1 MAARMTVTMKN
12 PVIPSGSGEV
22 AVSSPSVFK
31 ATVEIKA
38 FREDAV
44 IPKKATESAAGYDL
58 CAWIKDQYDEQ
69 TLIAPHST
77 LIVPTGLNVNI
88 PNGYEIQIRP
98 RSGLAAKFGVTVLNT
113 PGTIDSDY
121 CGDGE
126 DFELKVILINHNKIP
141 FSIKHGD
148 RIAQMVVAKLA
159 EHELVEVEEFGST
172 DKTSRKGGLGSTG
185 K

>member
-1 MAARMTVTMKN
+1 MAA
-12 PVIPSGSGEV
+12 SGSGQVTVNKSTV
-22 AVSSPSVFK
+22 AL

-58 CAWIKDQYDEQ
+58 CAWLKESYDEQ
-69 TLIAPHST
+69 TLVAPHST

-141 FSIKHGD
+141 FTIKHGD

-159 EHELVEVEEFGST
+159 DHELVEVEEFGST

>member
-1 MAARMTVTMKN
+1 MAA
-12 PVIPSGSGEV
+12 SGSGQ
-22 AVSSPSVFK
+22 VSVSNPNSVK

-38 FREDAV
+38 FREDAI

-58 CAWIKDQYDEQ
+58 CAWLKDSYDEQ
-69 TLIAPHST
+69 TLVTPHST

-159 EHELVEVEEFGST
+159 DHELVEVEEFGKT
-172 DKTSRKGGLGSTG
+172 DKSSRKGGLGSTG

>member
-1 MAARMTVTMKN
+1 MVT
-12 PVIPSGSGEV
+12 SGSGQATV
-22 AVSSPSVFK
+22 NVTNTNK

-58 CAWIKDQYDEQ
+58 CAWLKDSYDEQ
-69 TLIAPHST
+69 TLISPHST
-77 LIVPTGLNVNI
+77 MIVPTGLNVNI

-98 RSGLAAKFGVTVLNT
+98 RSGLAAKFGVSVLNT

-126 DFELKVILINHNKIP
+126 DFELKAILINHNKIP

-159 EHELVEVEEFGST
+159 AHELVEVQEFGAT

>member
-1 MAARMTVTMKN
+1 MD
-12 PVIPSGSGEV
+12 IV
-22 AVSSPSVFK
+22 AK
-31 ATVEIKA
+31 VEIKA
-38 FREDAV
+38 FREGAK
-44 IPKKATESAAGYDL
+44 IPKKATEGAAGYDL
-58 CAWIKDQYDEQ
+58 CACISEF
-69 TLIAPHST
+69 TNGMMVHPHNS

-88 PNGYEIQIRP
+88 PEGYEIQIRP
-98 RSGLAAKFGVTVLNT
+98 RSGLAAKHGVTVLNT
-113 PGTIDSDY
+113 PGTIDCDY
-121 CGDGE
+121 SGDGE

-159 EHELVEVEEFGST
+159 DHELVEVKEFGST

>member
-1 MAARMTVTMKN
+1 MAT
-12 PVIPSGSGEV
+12 SGSGQATV
-22 AVSSPSVFK
+22 NVTNTNK

-38 FREDAV
+38 FREDVA

-58 CAWIKDQYDEQ
+58 CAWLKDSYDEQ
-69 TLIAPHST
+69 TLISPHST
-77 LIVPTGLNVNI
+77 MIVPTGLNVNI

-98 RSGLAAKFGVTVLNT
+98 RSGLAAKFGVSVLNT

-159 EHELVEVEEFGST
+159 AHELVEVEEFGST

>member
-1 MAARMTVTMKN
+1 MAA
-12 PVIPSGSGEV
+12 SGSGQV
-22 AVSSPSVFK
+22 SVSSPSGYK

-38 FREDAV
+38 FREDAI

-58 CAWIKDQYDEQ
+58 CAWLKDSYDEQ
-69 TLIAPHST
+69 TLVTPHST

-159 EHELVEVEEFGST
+159 DHELVEVEEFGKT

>member
-1 MAARMTVTMKN
+1 MAA
-12 PVIPSGSGEV
+12 SGSGQ
-22 AVSSPSVFK
+22 VSVSGPSGYK

-38 FREDAV
+38 FREDAI

-58 CAWIKDQYDEQ
+58 CAWLKDSYDEQ
-69 TLIAPHST
+69 TLVTPHST

-159 EHELVEVEEFGST
+159 DHELIEVEEFGKT

>member
-1 MAARMTVTMKN
+1 MRKVFNMA
-12 PVIPSGSGEV
+12 GSGKGQV
-22 AVSSPSVFK
+22 TVSAPITPK

-38 FREDAV
+38 FREGAV

-58 CAWIKDQYDEQ
+58 CAWAKDSFEE
-69 TLIAPHST
+69 TFLIPPHSVM
-77 LIVPTGLNVNI
+77 IVPTGLNVNI

-98 RSGLAAKFGVTVLNT
+98 RSGMAAKHCVTVLNT

-126 DFELKVILINHNKIP
+126 NFELKVILINHNRTP
-141 FSIKHGD
+141 FSVRHGD

-159 EHELVEVEEFGST
+159 DSELVEVEEFSVT
-172 DKTSRKGGLGSTG
+172 DKTSREGGLGSTG

>member
-1 MAARMTVTMKN
+1 MATSASKTITNTVNTYRPK
-12 PVIPSGSGEV
+12 
-22 AVSSPSVFK
+22 
-31 ATVEIKA
+31 VEIKA
-38 FREDAV
+38 FREDAI

-58 CAWIKDQYDEQ
+58 CAWLKDSYDEQ
-69 TLIAPHST
+69 TLISPHST
-77 LIVPTGLNVNI
+77 MIVPTGLNVNI
-88 PNGYEIQIRP
+88 PHGYEIQIRP

-141 FSIKHGD
+141 FPIKHGD

-159 EHELVEVEEFGST
+159 DHELVEVNEFSET

>member
-1 MAARMTVTMKN
+1 MAA
-12 PVIPSGSGEV
+12 SGSGQ
-22 AVSSPSVFK
+22 VSVSGPSGYK

-38 FREDAV
+38 FREDAI

-58 CAWIKDQYDEQ
+58 CAWLKDSYDEQ
-69 TLIAPHST
+69 TLVTPHST

-113 PGTIDSDY
+113 PGTIDSDF
-121 CGDGE
+121 CPQLNDNPE

-159 EHELVEVEEFGST
+159 DHELVEVEEFGKT

>member
-1 MAARMTVTMKN
+1 MRKVFNMAATGSGQVTVSG
-12 PVIPSGSGEV
+12 PSGY
-22 AVSSPSVFK
+22 K

-38 FREDAV
+38 FREDAI

-58 CAWIKDQYDEQ
+58 CAWLKDSYDEQ
-69 TLIAPHST
+69 TLVTPHST

-159 EHELVEVEEFGST
+159 DHELVEVEEFGKT

>member
-1 MAARMTVTMKN
+1 MNSGAA
-12 PVIPSGSGEV
+12 G
-22 AVSSPSVFK
+22 VSSVQVLSRFNRD
-31 ATVEIKA
+31 TVQIKT
-38 FREDAV
+38 FREDV
-44 IPKKATESAAGYDL
+44 VLPKKGTTNAAGYDL
-58 CAWIKDQYDEQ
+58 CAWVKDSYDGMLLVQ
-69 TLIAPHST
+69 PGAVA
-77 LIVPTGLNVNI
+77 IVKTGLNVNI
-88 PNGYEIQIRP
+88 PDGYEIQIRP
-98 RSGLAAKFGVTVLNT
+98 RSGLAAKHMVSVLNT

-159 EHELVEVEEFGST
+159 EHDLVEVEEFGTT

-185 K
+185 T

>member
-1 MAARMTVTMKN
+1 MATSASGQVTGKGASN
-12 PVIPSGSGEV
+12 ITGP
-22 AVSSPSVFK
+22 K

-38 FREDAV
+38 FREGAV

-58 CAWIKDQYDEQ
+58 CAWVKDSYEEQ

-98 RSGLAAKFGVTVLNT
+98 RSGLAAKFCVTVLNT

-159 EHELVEVEEFGST
+159 DHELVEVEEFGET

>member
-1 MAARMTVTMKN
+1 MKKEFNMAT
-12 PVIPSGSGEV
+12 SGSGQVTVNMPTV
-22 AVSSPSVFK
+22 AK

-38 FREDAV
+38 FRESAV

-58 CAWIKDQYDEQ
+58 CAWLKESYDEQ

-159 EHELVEVEEFGST
+159 NHERVEVEEFGKT